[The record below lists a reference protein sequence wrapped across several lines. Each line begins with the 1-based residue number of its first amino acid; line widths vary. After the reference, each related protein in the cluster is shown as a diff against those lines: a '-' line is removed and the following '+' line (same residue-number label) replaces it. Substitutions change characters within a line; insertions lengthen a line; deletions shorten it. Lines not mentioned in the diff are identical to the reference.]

1 MLLEADLHT
10 HSIAS
15 GHAFSTIKEMAGHA
29 AKRGLK
35 MIAVTDHGL
44 NMPGGPHEY
53 YFSQI
58 VSLPGRIEG
67 VEVFKGVEANIIDMN
82 GNLDMPVRLLEQLD
96 LVLAGF
102 HEGAGYQAGSVEQNT
117 RAMIAAIQNPFVHII
132 CHPGNPEFLVDIE
145 KVVQAANTAGKALE
159 INNNSFS
166 FSRPGSAPRCSQMA
180 RLAARNGTLVAINS
194 DAHSCFMVGNFDH
207 ALEVA
212 TEAGIQPGQVLNTSL
227 ELVRGY
233 LLALR
238 QRLKKIS

>member
-15 GHAFSTIKEMAGHA
+15 GHAFSTVKEMAGHA
-29 AKRGLK
+29 AQTGLK
-35 MIAVTDHGL
+35 MIAVTDHGI

-58 VSLPGRIEG
+58 VSLPGNIEG
-67 VEVFKGVEANIIDMN
+67 VEVLKGVEANIIDLN
-82 GNLDMPVRLLEQLD
+82 GNLDMPVRLLERLD

-102 HEGAGYQAGSVEQNT
+102 HEGAGYPSGSVEQNT
-117 RAMIAAIQNPFVHII
+117 RAMMAAIQNPYVHII
-132 CHPGNPEFLVDIE
+132 CHPGNPEFCVDIE
-145 KVVQAANTAGKALE
+145 KVVQAASKAGKALE

-166 FSRPGSAPRCSQMA
+166 LSRPGSAPRCGQLA
-180 RLAARNGTLVAINS
+180 RLAARTGTLVAINS
-194 DAHSCFMVGNFDH
+194 DAHSCFMVGNFDR

-212 TEAGIQPGQVLNTSL
+212 TEAGIKPGQVLNTSL
-227 ELVRGY
+227 DLVRGY